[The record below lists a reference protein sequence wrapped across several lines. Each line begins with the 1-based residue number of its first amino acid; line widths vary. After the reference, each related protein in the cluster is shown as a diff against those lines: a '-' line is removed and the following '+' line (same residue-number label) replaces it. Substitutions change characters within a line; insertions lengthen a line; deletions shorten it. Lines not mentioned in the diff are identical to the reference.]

1 MLQYNLCI
9 LMEFLQFLAT
19 KRLFLLDTN
28 GATLTALLKTMAKI
42 SPWLLPCLFK
52 INNKD
57 NEEN

>member
-1 MLQYNLCI
+1 MLPCNLCI
-9 LMEFLQFLAT
+9 LME
-19 KRLFLLDTN
+19 LLHFFGHEQIIFAGYQRSYLICTIEN
-28 GATLTALLKTMAKI
+28 QKI

>member
-9 LMEFLQFLAT
+9 LMKFLHFFGH
-19 KRLFLLDTN
+19 KKIILLDTN
-28 GATLTALLKTMAKI
+28 GAALIALLKTTAKI

-57 NEEN
+57 N